1 MNIKIIEKSIT
12 YPNGFKAA
20 GAAIGLKKNGKK
32 DMAVLVSENL
42 CAAAGCFTQ
51 NIVKA
56 APVTWDINVL
66 NEAKPIKAIV
76 INSGNANACTGDKG
90 YKDCET
96 MAKETAEFV
105 GCGADEVLV
114 CSTGVIGVN
123 LPMDIITAG
132 IEKTAALL
140 GDGEDYGVLCAEAI
154 MTTDT
159 YMKIAGCEVQIGG
172 KTVKF
177 GGMSK
182 GSGMIHPDMA
192 TMLGFVTTDCAITAG
207 LLKKALLECVNTTFN
222 MITVDGDSS
231 TNDTAIILANGMAG
245 NALIDSENE
254 DYEAFK
260 AALFEI
266 TKKLAVDIAKDGEG
280 ATKLMEV
287 KVKGAKTYE
296 DAKKIARSVTGSSL
310 FKAALF
316 GEDANWG
323 RVLCAMGYS
332 GGYFNPNEVSVYF
345 RSYENGMAKD
355 ILLMDKGVPI
365 EFDENQAKHVLKE
378 KEIFIDIK
386 LNDGQAQ
393 ATAWGCDLTY
403 DYVKINGD
411 YRS

>member
-1 MNIKIIEKSIT
+1 MEIKLLNQWVT
-12 YPNGFKAA
+12 YPTGFKAA
-20 GAAIGLKKNGKK
+20 GEAIGLKKNGNK
-32 DMAVLVSENL
+32 DMAILVSESL

-56 APVTWDINVL
+56 APVTWDIDIL
-66 NEAKPIKAIV
+66 DEGKPVKAVV
-76 INSGNANACTGDKG
+76 INSGNANACTGEQGFADCKAMAAKAAELIG
-90 YKDCET
+90 CET
-96 MAKETAEFV
+96 E
-105 GCGADEVLV
+105 EVLV
-114 CSTGVIGVN
+114 CSTGVIGVT
-123 LPMDIITAG
+123 LPMEKIIAG
-132 IEKTAALL
+132 IAKTAALL
-140 GDGEDYGVLCAEAI
+140 GSDDESGIACAQGI

-159 YMKIAGCEVQIGG
+159 YMKTAGCEVVIGG
-172 KTVKF
+172 KIVKF
-177 GGMSK
+177 GGMAK

-192 TMLGFVTTDCAITAG
+192 TMLGFVTTDCAITG
-207 LLKKALLECVNTTFN
+207 ELLKKVLLECVNTTFN

-231 TNDTAIILANGMAG
+231 TNDTAIVLANGMAD
-245 NALIDSENE
+245 NKLIDSENE
-254 DYEAFK
+254 DYEIFK

-266 TKKLAVDIAKDGEG
+266 TKKLAVDIARDGEG

-287 KVKGAKTYE
+287 KVSGAKTHE

-332 GGYFNPNEVSVYF
+332 GGYFNPYDVSVYF
-345 RSYENGMAKD
+345 RSYENGKAKD
-355 ILLMDKGVPI
+355 ILLMDKGLPI
-365 EFDENQAKHVLKE
+365 DFDEDQAKYVLKE

-386 LNDGQAQ
+386 LNDGEAQ

>member
-1 MNIKIIEKSIT
+1 MEIEILNQSVT
-12 YPNGFKAA
+12 YPLGFQAA
-20 GAAIGLKKNGKK
+20 GEFIGLKKNGKK
-32 DMAVLVSENL
+32 DMAVLVSDNL
-42 CAAAGCFTQ
+42 CVAAGCFTQ

-56 APVTWDINVL
+56 APVTWDMDILSRNSPV
-66 NEAKPIKAIV
+66 KAIV
-76 INSGNANACTGDKG
+76 INSGNANACTGKAGSD
-90 YKDCET
+90 DCEA
-96 MAKETAEFV
+96 MAKKTAEAI
-105 GCGADEVLV
+105 GAETEEVLV
-114 CSTGVIGVN
+114 CSTGVIGVS
-123 LPMDIITAG
+123 LPMDTVIAG
-132 IEKTAALL
+132 IDKTTALL
-140 GDGEDYGVLCAEAI
+140 GRSESHGEACAGAI

-159 YMKIAGCEVQIGG
+159 YMKIAGCEVEIGG

-177 GGMSK
+177 GGMAK

-192 TMLGFVTTDCAITAG
+192 TMLGFVTTDCAITEE

-231 TNDTAIILANGMAG
+231 TNDTAIILANGAAG
-245 NALIDSENE
+245 NRLINQENE
-254 DYEAFK
+254 DYETFK
-260 AALFEI
+260 TALFAV
-266 TKKLAVDIAKDGEG
+266 TKKLAIDIARDGEG

-287 KVKGAKTYE
+287 RVSGAKTYE
-296 DAKKIARSVTGSSL
+296 DAKKIARSVTGSNL

-332 GGYFNPNEVSVYF
+332 GGYFTPYNVSVYF
-345 RSYENGMAKD
+345 RSYENGGAKD
-355 ILLMDKGVPI
+355 IMLMDKGLPVD
-365 EFDENQAKHVLKE
+365 FDENQAKHVLKE

-386 LNDGQAQ
+386 LSDGEAS

>member
-1 MNIKIIEKSIT
+1 MELKLLNQWVT
-12 YPNGFKAA
+12 YPKGFKAA
-20 GAAIGLKKNGKK
+20 GEAIGLKKNGNK

-42 CAAAGCFTQ
+42 CTAAGCFTQ

-66 NEAKPIKAIV
+66 NGNNPIKAIV
-76 INSGNANACTGDKG
+76 INSGNANACTGAKG
-90 YKDCET
+90 YEDCKA
-96 MAKETAEFV
+96 MAEECAALLDCKAE
-105 GCGADEVLV
+105 EVLV

-123 LPMDIITAG
+123 LPMDKVLPG
-132 IEKTAALL
+132 IGKTIASL
-140 GDGEDYGVLCAEAI
+140 GDCDNSGIACAEGI

-159 YMKIAGCEVQIGG
+159 YMKTAGGEVEIGG
-172 KTVKF
+172 KAVKF
-177 GGMSK
+177 GGMAK

-192 TMLGFVTTDCAITAG
+192 TMLGFVTTDCAITNE
-207 LLKKALLECVNTTFN
+207 LLKKALLECVNNTFN

-231 TNDTAIILANGMAG
+231 TNDTAIVLASGLAG

-254 DYEAFK
+254 DYEIFK
-260 AALFEI
+260 SALFAI
-266 TKKLAVDIAKDGEG
+266 TKKLAVDIARDGEG

-287 KVKGAKTYE
+287 KISGAKTCE

-332 GGYFNPNEVSVYF
+332 GGYFNPDDVSVYF
-345 RSYENGMAKD
+345 RSYENGEAKD
-355 ILLMDKGVPI
+355 IMLMDKGVPI
-365 EFDENQAKHVLKE
+365 EFDENQAKFVLKE
-378 KEIFIDIK
+378 KEIIIDIK
-386 LNDGQAQ
+386 LNDGEAA

>member
-1 MNIKIIEKSIT
+1 MGIGLSNFTLT
-12 YPNGFKAA
+12 YPKGFEVAGEAA
-20 GAAIGLKKNGKK
+20 GIKKSGKK
-32 DMAVLVSENL
+32 DMAVIYSKNGAVAS
-42 CAAAGCFTQ
+42 GCFTT

-56 APVTWDINVL
+56 APVIWDMEVL
-66 NEAKPIKAIV
+66 AAKNKVKAIV
-76 INSGNANACTGDKG
+76 INSGNANACTGKQG
-90 YKDCET
+90 YDDCAET
-96 MAKETAEFV
+96 AKEA
-105 GCGADEVLV
+105 GKLLKCGADEILV

-123 LPMDIITAG
+123 LPMDKILKGVA
-132 IEKTAALL
+132 KTISNLSATEES
-140 GDGEDYGVLCAEAI
+140 GRNCAEAI

-159 YMKIAGCEVQIGG
+159 YAKTASAQVEIGG

-177 GGMSK
+177 GGMAK

-192 TMLGFVTTDCAITAG
+192 TMLGFVTTDCTITKEMLDAA
-207 LLKKALLECVNTTFN
+207 LKDCVNTTFN
-222 MITVDGDSS
+222 MITVDGDTS
-231 TNDTAIILANGMAG
+231 TNDTAIVLASGEAG
-245 NALIDSENE
+245 NAVIEDFGE
-254 DYEAFK
+254 DYEIFK

-266 TKKLAVDIAKDGEG
+266 TRKLAIDIAKDGEG

-287 KVKGAKTYE
+287 TVSGAKTYD

-332 GGYFNPNEVSVYF
+332 GGFFNPDDVSVYF
-345 RSYENGMAKD
+345 RSYESGKPKD
-355 ILLMDKGVPI
+355 IMLMDKGKPVN
-365 EFDENQAKHVLKE
+365 FDEDKAKYVLKE
-378 KEIFIDIK
+378 KEIFIEIT
-386 LNDGQAQ
+386 LNDGTAK